1 MAYSI
6 GYKIIGTNPKTNE
19 TITFSISDINSSGQ
33 YLVLVNGKE
42 KGKVI
47 NDQDLLSEKD
57 VDNLKI
63 KLLEGGYTKI
73 TTKQESNKQE
83 SNSSSIIPFLLI
95 VGIGALLL
103 LKK

>member
-1 MAYSI
+1 MAKYSI

-33 YLVLVNGKE
+33 YLVLVNGKQN
-42 KGKVI
+42 GKAI

-73 TTKQESNKQE
+73 TTKQESN
-83 SNSSSIIPFLLI
+83 SSSIIPFLLI